1 MLYSSKR
8 SRAKIEQWGLVMIRV
23 LTIGVL
29 VLGLF
34 SLLLFPHDHNPVR
47 AATSGTEMQHSDTET
62 IIQMEKDLLKVRLT
76 RDPEA
81 VEAVGK
87 VLADDWV
94 NLEPDRRG
102 PGKAGMMEFLHQRS
116 GPLSPSSMRQQDLQV
131 FLFGNTA
138 VATYFFGDTAKPDE
152 HFMDVTDVFMKDGG
166 TWKLR
171 LSRSSHH
178 FQQ

>member
-1 MLYSSKR
+1 
-8 SRAKIEQWGLVMIRV
+8 MIRP
-23 LTIGVL
+23 LTIGVV

-47 AATSGTEMQHSDTET
+47 AATSGTETQHSDTET
-62 IIQMEKDLLKVRLT
+62 IIQIEKDLLKVRMT

-81 VEAVGK
+81 VEVVGK
-87 VLADDWV
+87 ILADDWV

-102 PGKAGMMEFLHQRS
+102 PGKPEMMEFLRQRS
-116 GPLSPSSMRQQDLQV
+116 GPLSPSSVHQQDLQV
-131 FLFGNTA
+131 FLFGNMA
-138 VATYFFGDTAKPDE
+138 VGTYIYGDTAKPDQ
-152 HFMDVTDVFMKDGG
+152 HPVDVTDVFMKDAG

-171 LSRSSHH
+171 LTRSSPH